1 MARLCSYC
9 IIYNEKKKYKYLFI
23 LPRLKLALAIAEFK
37 TICLN
42 STNYPTVYSGHR
54 RT

>member
-1 MARLCSYC
+1 MY
-9 IIYNEKKKYKYLFI
+9 IYIVYNEKLPTKFVFI

-42 STNYPTVYSGHR
+42 STNYLTVYSGHR
-54 RT
+54 RLYLK